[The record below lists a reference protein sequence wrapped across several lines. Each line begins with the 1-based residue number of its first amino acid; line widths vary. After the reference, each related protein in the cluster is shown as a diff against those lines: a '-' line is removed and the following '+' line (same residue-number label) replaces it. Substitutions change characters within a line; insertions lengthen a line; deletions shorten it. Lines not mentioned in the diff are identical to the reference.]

1 MLMELPWTVF
11 SSFVDE
17 EMLVMLDNFAGKA

>member
-17 EMLVMLDNFAGKA
+17 EMLVMLDNCAGKA